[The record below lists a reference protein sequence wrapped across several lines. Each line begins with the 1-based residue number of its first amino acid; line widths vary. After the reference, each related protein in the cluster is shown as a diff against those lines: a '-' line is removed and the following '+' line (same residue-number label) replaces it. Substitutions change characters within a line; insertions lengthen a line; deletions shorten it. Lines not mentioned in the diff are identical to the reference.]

1 MKIVFCG
8 LSVTSSWGNGHA
20 TTYRS
25 LARALRARGHRI
37 VFFERDLEWYA
48 SNRDMPEPPF
58 CSVHIYE
65 QWEEVIPL
73 LRREL
78 ADGDVAVLGSYFPD
92 GVDAASEVLNSRVPV
107 KAFYD
112 IDTPITVA
120 KLRAGDEEYIRR
132 DQVPGFDLYFS
143 FTGGPMLQELEAKF
157 GARRAVPLY
166 CSFDPD
172 RYRFSEIDNRFRC
185 DLSYMGTY
193 APDRQAKLEE
203 LLCQPA
209 RKLSQRKFIVA
220 GPQYPEGICWPE
232 NVRRIIHLEPKFHP
246 PFYSSSRFT
255 LNLTRKDM
263 VEAGYSPSVRLFE
276 AAGCGAAIISDTWP
290 GLDTFFTPG
299 REILQAQSAAEVS
312 RFLEELSPEESRS
325 IGRGAQARVLA
336 EHSAE
341 KRAMQFEE
349 FVGATSLAS
358 QYA

>member
-1 MKIVFCG
+1 
-8 LSVTSSWGNGHA
+8 
-20 TTYRS
+20 
-25 LARALRARGHRI
+25 
-37 VFFERDLEWYA
+37 
-48 SNRDMPEPPF
+48 
-58 CSVHIYE
+58 
-65 QWEEVIPL
+65 
-73 LRREL
+73 
-78 ADGDVAVLGSYFPD
+78 
-92 GVDAASEVLNSRVPV
+92 
-107 KAFYD
+107 
-112 IDTPITVA
+112 
-120 KLRAGDEEYIRR
+120 
-132 DQVPGFDLYFS
+132 
-143 FTGGPMLQELEAKF
+143 MLQELESKF

-209 RKLSQRKFIVA
+209 RKLPQNKFIVA
-220 GPQYPEGICWPE
+220 GPQYPEGLYWPG

-299 REILQAQSAAEVS
+299 REILQAQSAAEVC
-312 RFLEELSPEESRS
+312 RLLEELSPEESRS
-325 IGRGAQARVLA
+325 IGHGAQARVLA

-341 KRAMQFEE
+341 RRAMQFEE